1 MIVSLRVAC
10 ASVVLAA
17 PALHAQAAPTL
28 LQRLTVLDAKR
39 IEAVESGDAVAVTL
53 DSPEKTE
60 IATLGVV
67 RLEVPRAF
75 YIDRARR
82 LTGFLASGTKSLSGS
97 FGEPARLE
105 DVAGLTLDPADVKML
120 ERCQPLA
127 CDVKL
132 PSGEM
137 EKFRMELAKSKE
149 GGPRADSLMR
159 TWLVA
164 YVNSYRSDST
174 EETVVY
180 DDTKHPVR
188 SSDAFR
194 ALLGEPMPAG
204 LDVEPFAAM
213 LGRPRSAR
221 PAELSSR
228 ISWELEHMPGLKPTL
243 EVLER
248 SIYSSPARPDQNWM
262 TSKLLYASHY
272 FESQIDFIEVA
283 DAPSSPGKSAV
294 YLVILRRSKFDDL
307 PSGGLFNIRG
317 KAVRKLRDALRTTL
331 ANTRSEVATAYD
343 ESTAPHAP

>member
-1 MIVSLRVAC
+1 M
-10 ASVVLAA
+10 
-17 PALHAQAAPTL
+17 
-28 LQRLTVLDAKR
+28 
-39 IEAVESGDAVAVTL
+39 ESGDAVAVTL

-75 YIDRARR
+75 YIDRARQ
-82 LTGFLASGTKSLSGS
+82 LTGFLASGAKSASGS
-97 FGEPARLE
+97 FSEPARLD
-105 DVAGLTLDPADVKML
+105 DVASLTLDPSDVKIL
-120 ERCQPLA
+120 EKCQPLA

-137 EKFRMELAKSKE
+137 EKFRTELARSKE
-149 GGPRADSLMR
+149 AGPRADSLMR
-159 TWLVA
+159 LWLVA
-164 YVNSYRSDST
+164 YVNAYRSDST
-174 EETVVY
+174 EETVIY
-180 DDTKHPVR
+180 DDTKHSVR

-204 LDVEPFAAM
+204 LEAEPFAAM
-213 LGRPRSAR
+213 LATPRSAR

-228 ISWELEHMPGLKPTL
+228 ISWELEPMQGLKPIL

-248 SIYSSPARPDQNWM
+248 SIYTSPAHPDESWM

-272 FESQIDFIEVA
+272 FESQIDFLEVA
-283 DAPSSPGKSAV
+283 DAPSSPGRSAV

-343 ESTAPHAP
+343 ESTAPHPP